1 VVYVHGG
8 SGGFPARGGVLTI
21 ESLLEPFI
29 KTIVIKGKP
38 GAGKTT
44 LSFELIRMAGSGL
57 YISTRVALK
66 ELVDQYPY
74 IKPLVE
80 EGAVKGISFEDM
92 RLGSAADVM
101 EAVIKATEEL
111 KNPVIVLD
119 SWDSV
124 AKELDP
130 VERLRAEKSLAAMV
144 EPTNSKLVFV
154 SETAESSTL
163 DYLADAIVLLE
174 DRELNG
180 ARMRYIVWEKIRGT
194 PIPQKRYVFTL
205 HEGRFRMFQPA
216 AIRRPGPTRE
226 FRPTKLEGAYSTGSI
241 QLDRLLGRGIQ
252 KGSGVLFLLGREVHS
267 HAILPFIATMISNF
281 VMTDGVAVVLPI
293 AGISMRAMTEATV
306 GQLPD
311 EMRSRVKVID
321 LRKEEIDLA
330 SPEAALR
337 DLKRIVRET
346 RGERERNCMM
356 VVGMDFLE
364 YHFPARDLR
373 TISLDVIGQVKDT
386 EDIAVFIARPSTR
399 TREELEDLVDNSLE
413 IDMVEGTFLLRSR
426 KPPSIYYHLGF
437 AGERGIELTPIV

>member
-1 VVYVHGG
+1 M
-8 SGGFPARGGVLTI
+8 
-21 ESLLEPFI
+21 
-29 KTIVIKGKP
+29 IKGKP

-44 LSFELIRMAGSGL
+44 LSFELIRMVGSGL

-101 EAVIKATEEL
+101 EAVIKAIEEL

-194 PIPQKRYVFTL
+194 PIPQKRYIFTL
-205 HEGRFRMFQPA
+205 HEGRFRMFQPS
-216 AIRRPGPTRE
+216 AIERPGPTRE
-226 FRPTKLEGAYSTGSI
+226 FRPIKLEGAYSTGSI
-241 QLDRLLGRGIQ
+241 QLDRLLGRGIP
-252 KGSGVLFLLGREVHS
+252 KGSGVLFLLGREVYS
-267 HAILPFIATMISNF
+267 HVILPFIATMISNF

-346 RGERERNCMM
+346 RGEKERNCMM

-364 YHFPARDLR
+364 YYFPARDLR

-386 EDIAVFIARPSTR
+386 EDTAVFIARPSTR

-413 IDMVEGTFLLRSR
+413 IDMVEGTLLLRSR